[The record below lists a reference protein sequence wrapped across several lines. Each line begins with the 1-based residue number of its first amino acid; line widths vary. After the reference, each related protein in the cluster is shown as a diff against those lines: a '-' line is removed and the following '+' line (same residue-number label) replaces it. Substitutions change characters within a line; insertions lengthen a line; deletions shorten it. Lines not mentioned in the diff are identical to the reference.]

1 VVHKFEAP
9 RLLFPPLLSEPVNR
23 LTVAFVDFG
32 PYIHQRPVGL
42 PICNFA
48 VCPWFSFDGFEF
60 LSHEDRVPR
69 LRVQYLGLTRGS
81 KSLWFAVNG
90 LNPLPS
96 QVRKILGFPG
106 LAWRGER
113 VRKVPRDD
121 GVHDEFQ
128 TFKAEMS
135 IAVSKQAQ
143 LEVIVP
149 IALGPFGLG
158 AKGRP
163 QLHVAA
169 LSIVR
174 LGFAIEYAK
183 HAHQISEPIR
193 RATVNPVRRGR
204 ARNRQT
210 A

>member
-1 VVHKFEAP
+1 M
-9 RLLFPPLLSEPVNR
+9 
-23 LTVAFVDFG
+23 
-32 PYIHQRPVGL
+32 
-42 PICNFA
+42 
-48 VCPWFSFDGFEF
+48 
-60 LSHEDRVPR
+60 
-69 LRVQYLGLTRGS
+69 
-81 KSLWFAVNG
+81 
-90 LNPLPS
+90 
-96 QVRKILGFPG
+96 
-106 LAWRGER
+106 
-113 VRKVPRDD
+113 PRDD

-158 AKGRP
+158 AKDRP

-183 HAHQISEPIR
+183 HAHQISESIR
-193 RATVNPVRRGR
+193 RATVNPVRLLIPYDAAGLEIARQRSHRR
-204 ARNRQT
+204 AGISHEATSASLRWL
-210 A
+210 AI